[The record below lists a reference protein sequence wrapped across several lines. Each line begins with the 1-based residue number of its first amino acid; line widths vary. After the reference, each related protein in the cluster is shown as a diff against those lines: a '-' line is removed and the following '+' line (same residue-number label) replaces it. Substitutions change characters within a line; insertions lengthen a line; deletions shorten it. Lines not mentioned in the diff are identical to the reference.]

1 MPAVLGSSSIS
12 PTIAVESL
20 ENAAKEV
27 DRQLQADRQYPDL
40 AEQLRISSGG
50 RKFLLDYLSK
60 IPDILNILGYMA
72 SLINN
77 YLFPRGHENVEQPI
91 YLCSAALHEACTL

>member
-77 YLFPRGHENVEQPI
+77 HLFSRGHKNVEQPI

>member
-12 PTIAVESL
+12 PSMAVESL

-27 DRQLQADRQYPDL
+27 DRQLQADRQYPEL

-50 RKFLLDYLSK
+50 RT
-60 IPDILNILGYMA
+60 
-72 SLINN
+72 
-77 YLFPRGHENVEQPI
+77 I
-91 YLCSAALHEACTL
+91 YWITC

>member
-50 RKFLLDYLSK
+50 R
-60 IPDILNILGYMA
+60 
-72 SLINN
+72 
-77 YLFPRGHENVEQPI
+77 
-91 YLCSAALHEACTL
+91 